1 MNGTFDIYTLLF
13 LVVAVVILL
22 RLRNVLGRRTGSE
35 RPRYDPY
42 SARDVR
48 SSANDDNVVTLPRG
62 EDGRVIDGVHDQQ
75 ESAEERIRNF
85 MPQEGPVADGLVDIA
100 KADPA
105 FDPKQFLQ
113 GAKAAYEMV
122 VTAFAEG
129 NTKALKQL
137 LSSDVYDG
145 FVDEIRSRH
154 DKNESVDTSFVGI
167 NKADVI
173 EAELKSRSTQVT
185 VKFVSQLIT
194 AIRNKRGE
202 VVEGDPKQVREVTD
216 IWTFARE
223 ITSRD
228 PNWKLVATQ
237 PAN

>member
-1 MNGTFDIYTLLF
+1 
-13 LVVAVVILL
+13 
-22 RLRNVLGRRTGSE
+22 
-35 RPRYDPY
+35 
-42 SARDVR
+42 
-48 SSANDDNVVTLPRG
+48 VVTLPRG

-100 KADPA
+100 MADPA

-173 EAELKSRSTQVT
+173 EAELKSRSAQVT